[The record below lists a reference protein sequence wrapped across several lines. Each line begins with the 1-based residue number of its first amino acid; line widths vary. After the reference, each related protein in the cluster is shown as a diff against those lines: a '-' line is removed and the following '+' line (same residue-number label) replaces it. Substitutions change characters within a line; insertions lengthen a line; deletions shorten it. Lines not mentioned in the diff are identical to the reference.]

1 MDGLPD
7 LLKPCRGGFE
17 TGQDR
22 GEESLQFIQEI
33 LVSRSPD
40 LYQRHEVLNY
50 PQEVLY
56 EGDQCLLAPSPP
68 PLLIPASSVT
78 PVTPPFSLDSLCP
91 QVNHQ
96 NTGQPPKG
104 KLSPAEVQQ
113 LLLHLPAP
121 QPPAPPPPPSPTIQE
136 LTRCLMPLIEECV
149 KRNLSTIL
157 SSFKDQSEDR
167 RRESRN
173 DDEVERQDRRLG
185 DLRREEKREKKVRSL
200 GVGRVRT
207 QPATPSLAKQ
217 LNAALDDWEMGEE
230 AEGGETSDLFKRI
243 DDKMTT
249 LNDYKR
255 GASLRALC
263 PPECRHCRGEEIQ
276 KSGHC
281 GPFARRRDRLS

>member
-17 TGQDR
+17 VQDR

-40 LYQRHEVLNY
+40 LYQRQEVLNY

-78 PVTPPFSLDSLCP
+78 PVTPPFSLDSICP
-91 QVNHQ
+91 PTTQNPAQV
-96 NTGQPPKG
+96 PRG

-121 QPPAPPPPPSPTIQE
+121 QPPAPLPPPSPTIQE

-157 SSFKDQSEDR
+157 ASFKDQSDER
-167 RRESRN
+167 RQVNRVEEGRLQERRERKLVVRNGQAGGGSR
-173 DDEVERQDRRLG
+173 G
-185 DLRREEKREKKVRSL
+185 RSRP
-200 GVGRVRT
+200 GTGG
-207 QPATPSLAKQ
+207 LAKQ
-217 LNAALDDWEMGEE
+217 LSSALDDWGMDGVAGDGE
-230 AEGGETSDLFKRI
+230 GTSDLFKRI
-243 DDKMTT
+243 DDKMTM
-249 LNDYKR
+249 LDDYKR
-255 GASLRALC
+255 VKTRALC
-263 PPECRHCRGEEIQ
+263 PSGCLHCGEEIPN
-276 KSGHC
+276 KSPNPC
-281 GPFARRRDRLS
+281 SRR